1 MDGGTRNHVAGQA
14 SRRRAYRATLAA
26 LAALD
31 RMPGGGD
38 RAAWLRGW
46 RGAHAMALDGL
57 PGRLSAQVRATRAR
71 IRLTA
76 DVIRRGADWA
86 QD

>member
-1 MDGGTRNHVAGQA
+1 MDGGTGNHVAGQA
-14 SRRRAYRATLAA
+14 SRRQAYRAA

-31 RMPGGGD
+31 HMPDTDD
-38 RAAWLRGW
+38 RAAWMRDW

-57 PGRLSAQVRATRAR
+57 SARLAAEVRAMRAR

-86 QD
+86 QG